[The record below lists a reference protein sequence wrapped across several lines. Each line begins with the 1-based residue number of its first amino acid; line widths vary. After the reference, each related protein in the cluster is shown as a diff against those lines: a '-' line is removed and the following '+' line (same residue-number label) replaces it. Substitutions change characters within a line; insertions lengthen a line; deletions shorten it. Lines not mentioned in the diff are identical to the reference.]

1 MKKIEGVFLG
11 GVLSIF
17 SILRFPSLYEPYWY
31 GDEGIYQVIGIALR
45 QGRILYSEIWDNKP
59 PVLYLIYALFNGDQF
74 YVRLL
79 SLIIGVGSVVV
90 FYFLAKKLFK
100 NLHSVFVSTAL
111 FALMFALPVLEGNI
125 ANAENFMLL
134 PIVAAFYSVITSSST
149 PIKSGSKNRF
159 IFTFIAGLLMS
170 FAFLI
175 KIVAIFDMAALFV
188 TLFSLRF
195 LEDIHLTKHNIHS
208 QIKNIINGLEQ
219 ETVLV
224 IGFIAPIIITILYFL
239 FVEALPDFMRASFAQ
254 NVGYVGYGNF
264 FLFPMGFLYL
274 KLALLLFLLLLIIRY
289 RKNLGEPGVLIL
301 AWLTFSVFNASF
313 SQRPYAHYILVALP
327 SFALFAGYIL
337 DNKKLL
343 KKLVPLLIII
353 AILVL
358 QVFRLNFEK
367 IVPYYENFL
376 SFISNNKSVEA
387 YQAFFDKNTPRDY
400 MLADFIKSKTSDT
413 ESVYLWSDSAQI
425 YSLSGKL
432 PPGRYIVSYHV
443 TFYPDATRETREAIE
458 KKKVKY
464 IIQTKQGSQ
473 ILQFLDNY
481 ELKYKIEG
489 VNIYER
495 KS

>member
-1 MKKIEGVFLG
+1 MKKIEELFLG
-11 GVLSIF
+11 IIVSIF
-17 SILRFPSLYEPYWY
+17 AFLRFPSLFEPYWY

-79 SLIIGVGSVVV
+79 SLIAGAGVVV
-90 FYFLAKKLFK
+90 AFYFLAKKLFK

-111 FALMFALPVLEGNI
+111 FTLMFAIPVLEGNI

-134 PIVAAFYSVITSSST
+134 PIIAAFYLVITSSS
-149 PIKSGSKNRF
+149 KNRF
-159 IFTFIAGLLMS
+159 LFSFIAGVLMS

-188 TLFSLRF
+188 TLFILRF

-224 IGFIAPIIITILYFL
+224 IGFIAPIIITVLYFL

-254 NVGYVGYGNF
+254 NVGYVGHGNF
-264 FLFPMGFLYL
+264 FLLPMGFLYL
-274 KLALLLFLLLLIIRY
+274 KLALLLFSTLLVIRY
-289 RKNLGEPGVLIL
+289 RQSLGTAGVLIL
-301 AWLTFSVFNASF
+301 IWLIFSIFNAFF
-313 SQRPYAHYILVALP
+313 SQRPYTHYLLVMLP
-327 SFALFAGYIL
+327 PFALFVGYIL

-343 KKLVPLLIII
+343 KITLPLLIITVVI
-353 AILVL
+353 VL
-358 QVFRLNFEK
+358 QVFRLNFKK
-367 IVPYYENFL
+367 IIPYYGNFL

-387 YQAFFDKNTPRDY
+387 YQAFFDRNTPRDY
-400 MLADFIKSKTSDT
+400 ALANFIKSKTSDN
-413 ESVYLWSDSAQI
+413 ESVFLWSDSAQV

-432 PPGRYIVSYHV
+432 PPGRYAVSYHV
-443 TFYPDATRETREAIE
+443 TFYPDATRETKEAIE

-464 IIQTKQGSQ
+464 IIQTKQSPQ

-495 KS
+495 KF

>member
-1 MKKIEGVFLG
+1 MKKIEELFLG
-11 GVLSIF
+11 IIVPIF
-17 SILRFPSLYEPYWY
+17 AFLRFPSLFEPYWY

-74 YVRLL
+74 YVRLF
-79 SLIIGVGSVVV
+79 SLIVGVGSVIV

-134 PIVAAFYSVITSSST
+134 PIIAAFYLVTTSS
-149 PIKSGSKNRF
+149 PKNRF
-159 IFTFIAGLLMS
+159 LFAFIAGLLMS
-170 FAFLI
+170 IAFLI
-175 KIVAIFDMAALFV
+175 KTVAIFDMAALFV
-188 TLFSLRF
+188 TLLILRF
-195 LEDIHLTKHNIHS
+195 LEDMHLTRENIRRH
-208 QIKNIINGLEQ
+208 IKDIINGLEQ

-239 FVEALPDFMRASFAQ
+239 FVEALPDFIKASFAQ
-254 NVGYVGYGNF
+254 NVGYVGHGNF
-264 FLFPMGFLYL
+264 LIFPMGFLYL
-274 KLALLLFLLLLIIRY
+274 KLAMLLFLLLLIIRY
-289 RKNLGEPGVLIL
+289 RKNFSGSGVLIL
-301 AWLTFSVFNASF
+301 VWLTFSVFNASF
-313 SQRPYAHYILVALP
+313 SQRPYTHYLLVALP
-327 SFALFAGYIL
+327 AFALFAGYIL

-353 AILVL
+353 AVLVL

-376 SFISNNKSVEA
+376 SFISNSKSVEA
-387 YQAFFDKNTPRDY
+387 YQEFFDRNTPRDY
-400 MLADFIKSKTSDT
+400 VLADFIKSKTSDT
-413 ESVYLWSDSAQI
+413 ENIYLWSDSAQI

-443 TFYPDATRETREAIE
+443 TFYPDAIRETREAIE

-464 IIQTKQGSQ
+464 IIQTKQNPQ

-489 VNIYER
+489 INIYER

>member
-1 MKKIEGVFLG
+1 MKKIENIFLG
-11 GVLSIF
+11 VIGSLF
-17 SILRFPSLYEPYWY
+17 ALLRFPSIFEPYWY
-31 GDEGIYQVIGIALR
+31 GDEGIYQVIGVALR
-45 QGRILYSEIWDNKP
+45 EGRVLYSEIWDNKP
-59 PVLYLIYALFNGDQF
+59 PILYLIYAIFSGEQF
-74 YVRLL
+74 YVRLF
-79 SLIIGVGSVVV
+79 SLIVGLATIVV
-90 FYFLAKKLFK
+90 FYFLASKLLKSLSARFM
-100 NLHSVFVSTAL
+100 STTVFAVL
-111 FALMFALPVLEGNI
+111 FGLPIIEGNI

-134 PIVAAFYSVITSSST
+134 PIVAAFYLVITSS
-149 PIKSGSKNRF
+149 SKNRF

-400 MLADFIKSKTSDT
+400 VLADFIKSKTSDT